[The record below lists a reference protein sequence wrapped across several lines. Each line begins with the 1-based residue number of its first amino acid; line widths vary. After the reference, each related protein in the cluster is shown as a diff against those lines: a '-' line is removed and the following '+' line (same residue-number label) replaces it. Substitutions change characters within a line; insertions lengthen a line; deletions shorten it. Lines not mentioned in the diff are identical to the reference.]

1 MDPDDGGEVG
11 HCHRKESGT
20 ASPRRRLALSPS
32 RTSPVPIMSNSPA
45 SSVRRSV
52 RTCAC
57 SAWVATT
64 RRSSMSRMLL
74 GRSKEETFT
83 TDVADAMLI
92 AAHVGGWRDVTA
104 EVVADGRKSRTL
116 P

>member
-1 MDPDDGGEVG
+1 
-11 HCHRKESGT
+11 
-20 ASPRRRLALSPS
+20 
-32 RTSPVPIMSNSPA
+32 
-45 SSVRRSV
+45 
-52 RTCAC
+52 
-57 SAWVATT
+57 
-64 RRSSMSRMLL
+64 MLL